1 MNGIYELK
9 TEKNEYLSKSGELLV
24 KSAVTLPHFTED
36 GRFAEKANTFYGG
49 ISRNFGVFCEKK
61 LKKRALK
68 RPPGLQNAPFGAVMK
83 AKVTYADEEY
93 VSVIIDTF
101 LFDGVK
107 RGGTARVAQV
117 WNRTDAF
124 LESADRFMPPELM
137 CRVTEIIA
145 SEARG
150 RESQGTADYKSRV
163 GTRIASRFS
172 PVRFYLT
179 PSGIAFFYDPGELSE
194 SPFPEVFIV
203 KIPK

>member
-9 TEKNEYLSKSGELLV
+9 TEKNEYLSKDGALLV
-24 KSAVTLPHFTED
+24 KSSVTLPRFTEEW
-36 GRFAEKANTFYGG
+36 RFAEKVNAFYDG
-49 ISRNFGVFCEKK
+49 ISGNFGTFCEKK

-68 RPPGLQNAPFGAVMK
+68 RPPDLRSAPFGAVMK
-83 AKVTYADEEY
+83 AKVTYADGEY

-101 LFDGVK
+101 LFDGSR

-124 LESADRFMPPELM
+124 LESADRFITPELRS
-137 CRVTEIIA
+137 RVTEIMA
-145 SEARG
+145 SEARARG
-150 RESQGTADYKSRV
+150 AQGIADYKNRV
-163 GTRIASRFS
+163 GSRIASCFS
-172 PVRFYLT
+172 PERFYLT